1 MASQRR
7 AELVDYG
14 ISELRI
20 TNALREDAV
29 DLDVTSLHHRRAVHR
44 WERMSVG
51 DLIERVTWSR
61 PDKVAITGRPGA
73 YADERFAALTYR
85 QADQV
90 ANQVAR
96 ALLARG
102 LERGDVVLLFCE
114 NSVEAY
120 LAKIG
125 IAKAGLVAAPL
136 NPMMAPDLVA
146 AMIDLVRPKLAIVD
160 AELWPRAEG
169 PFAAKGLSAGIS
181 IPIGAPPVPGSVS
194 FAELIAGQDGTEP
207 DVEIHADD
215 IWEILFTSGTT
226 ALPKGVMISHATS
239 YLAGFGFALSL
250 TRGLKLESDLTV
262 GTYLPMIYHVGDQ
275 PFTYSVFLSG
285 GTLVLGR
292 RPNPEHIAE
301 MIAEDKVTALWAGSP
316 AMVRAVDA
324 VLTARPDL
332 DARSLT
338 VVVYGWAALPPATLA
353 SMKRHCGE
361 DLCAF
366 EIFGQTESIA
376 CHRFWPGEWPELY
389 AATAPQHNYVGVPSP
404 VLASTVLDPDGNDL
418 AGAPGVAGEAV
429 YRSPCMMA
437 GYYRDEEA
445 TRHAFRYGWFH
456 SGDSCAYDENGL
468 RVMLDRYKD
477 IVKTGGENVSS
488 LRVEAVLAQHPDV
501 AKAAVIGLPHPR
513 WSEAVTAVVVLRDGS
528 AASEEDL
535 IKHCRASLAGY
546 ETPKSVVFAADLPET
561 VGGKVLKY
569 RLRADHAG
577 HYRDVTDQF

>member
-1 MASQRR
+1 M
-7 AELVDYG
+7 
-14 ISELRI
+14 
-20 TNALREDAV
+20 
-29 DLDVTSLHHRRAVHR
+29 DLDVTSLHHRRAVRR

-61 PDKVAITGRPGA
+61 PDKLAIVGRPGA

-85 QADQV
+85 QADQA
-90 ANQVAR
+90 ANQVAH

-102 LERGDVVLLFCE
+102 LSQGDVVLLFCE

-136 NPMMAPDLVA
+136 NPMMAPDLVT
-146 AMIDLVRPKLAIVD
+146 AMIDLVQPKLAIVD
-160 AELWPRAEG
+160 AELWPKAQQPFGAKDLQAEITITVGG
-169 PFAAKGLSAGIS
+169 P
-181 IPIGAPPVPGSVS
+181 PAPHSVS
-194 FAELIAGQDGTEP
+194 FAEFIAGQPVTEP

-226 ALPKGVMISHATS
+226 ALPKGVMISHACS
-239 YLAGFGFALSL
+239 YSAGFGFALSL
-250 TRGLKLESDLTV
+250 TRGLRLESDLKV

-292 RPNPEHIAE
+292 KPHPEHIAE
-301 MIAEDKVTALWAGSP
+301 MIAEDQVTALWAGSP

-324 VLTARPDL
+324 ALTARPDL

-338 VVVYGWAALPPATLA
+338 VIVYGWAALPPDTLA

-366 EIFGQTESIA
+366 EIFGQTESIS
-376 CHRFWPGEWPELY
+376 CHRFWPDEWPELY
-389 AATAPQHNYVGVPSP
+389 AATAPQDNYVGVPSP
-404 VLASTVLDPDGNDL
+404 ILASTVLDPDGTDL
-418 AGAPGVAGEAV
+418 ADRPGVAGEAV
-429 YRSPCMMA
+429 YRSPAVMA
-437 GYYRDEEA
+437 GYYRDEAA
-445 TRHAFRYGWFH
+445 TSHAFRHGWFH
-456 SGDSCAYDENGL
+456 SGDSCVYDDAGL
-468 RVMLDRYKD
+468 RIMIDRYKD

-513 WSEAVTAVVVLRDGS
+513 WSEAVTAVVVLRDG
-528 AASEEDL
+528 AQASEDDL
-535 IKHCRASLAGY
+535 IKHCRAHLAGY

-569 RLRADHAG
+569 RLRAEHTA
-577 HYRDVTDQF
+577 HYAAASPWS

>member
-1 MASQRR
+1 
-7 AELVDYG
+7 
-14 ISELRI
+14 
-20 TNALREDAV
+20 V

-61 PDKVAITGRPGA
+61 PDKLAIVGRPGA
-73 YADERFAALTYR
+73 YSDERFAALTYR

-90 ANQVAR
+90 ANQVAH

-146 AMIDLVRPKLAIVD
+146 AMIDLVQPKLAIVD
-160 AELWPRAEG
+160 AELWPKAQE
-169 PFAAKGLSAGIS
+169 PFAAKDLPPAVTIA
-181 IPIGAPPVPGSVS
+181 IGGPPAAHSVS
-194 FAELIAGQDGTEP
+194 FTELIAGQPGHEP
-207 DVEIHADD
+207 DVELHADD

-226 ALPKGVMISHATS
+226 ALPKGVMISHACS

-250 TRGLKLESDLTV
+250 TRGLRLESDLKV

-292 RPNPEHIAE
+292 KPNAEHIAE
-301 MIAEDKVTALWAGSP
+301 MIAEDRVTALWAGSP

-324 VLTARPDL
+324 ALTARPEL
-332 DARSLT
+332 DPRSLT
-338 VVVYGWAALPPATLA
+338 VIVYGWAALPPATLA

-366 EIFGQTESIA
+366 EIFGQTESIS
-376 CHRFWPGEWPELY
+376 CHRFWPEEWPELY
-389 AATAPQHNYVGVPSP
+389 AATAPQDNYVGVPSP
-404 VLASTVLDPDGNDL
+404 ILASTVFDPDGADL
-418 AGAPGVAGEAV
+418 ARAPGVAGEAV
-429 YRSPCMMA
+429 YRSPSMMA
-437 GYYRDEEA
+437 GYYRDEAA

-456 SGDSCAYDENGL
+456 SGDSCTYDEAGL
-468 RVMLDRYKD
+468 RIMVDRYKD

-501 AKAAVIGLPHPR
+501 AKAAVIGLPHPH
-513 WSEAVTAVVVLRDGS
+513 WSEAVTAVVVRRDG
-528 AASEEDL
+528 ATVSEDDL
-535 IKHCRASLAGY
+535 VKHCRAQLAGY
-546 ETPKSVVFAADLPET
+546 ETPKSVLFVADLPET

-569 RLRADHAG
+569 KLARGDPGARRRAHRVNNGA
-577 HYRDVTDQF
+577 FPP

>member
-1 MASQRR
+1 MSLSPMSPQ
-7 AELVDYG
+7 
-14 ISELRI
+14 
-20 TNALREDAV
+20 EDAV

-61 PDKVAITGRPGA
+61 PDKVAIVGRPGA
-73 YADERFAALTYR
+73 YADERLRALTYR

-90 ANQVAR
+90 ANQVAH
-96 ALLARG
+96 ALLAGG
-102 LERGDVVLLFCE
+102 LERGDVVLMFCE

-136 NPMMAPDLVA
+136 NPMMAPDLIQ
-146 AMIDLVRPKLAIVD
+146 AMIDLVRPMLAIVD
-160 AELWPRAEG
+160 AELWPRARE
-169 PFAAKGLSAGIS
+169 PFAAKGLRAGVTIA
-181 IPIGAPPVPGSVS
+181 IGGLPVPGSVS
-194 FAELIAGQDGTEP
+194 FSEFIAGQPGTEP

-226 ALPKGVMISHATS
+226 ALPKGVMISHACS
-239 YLAGFGFALSL
+239 YAAGFGFALSL
-250 TRGLKLESDLTV
+250 TRGLRLESDLKV

-275 PFTYSVFLSG
+275 PFTYSVFLCA

-301 MIAEDKVTALWAGSP
+301 MIDAEGVTALWAGSP
-316 AMVRAVDA
+316 AMVRALDA

-332 DARSLT
+332 NARSLT
-338 VVVYGWAALPPATLA
+338 VIVYGWAALPPATLA
-353 SMKRHCGE
+353 SMKRHCGD

-366 EIFGQTESIA
+366 EIFGQTESIS
-376 CHRFWPGEWPELY
+376 CHRFWPDEWPELY

-404 VLASTVLDPDGNDL
+404 ILASTVLDPDGQDL
-418 AGAPGVAGEAV
+418 KDRPGVAGEAV
-429 YRSPCMMA
+429 YRSPAVMA
-437 GYYRDEEA
+437 GYYRDEDA
-445 TRHAFRYGWFH
+445 TRHAFRFGWFH
-456 SGDSCAYDENGL
+456 SGDSCAYDDDGL
-468 RVMLDRYKD
+468 RIMLDRYKD

-513 WSEAVTAVVVLRDGS
+513 WSEAVTAVVVLKDGAES
-528 AASEEDL
+528 TEEDL
-535 IKHCRASLAGY
+535 IKHCRAGLAGY

-569 RLRADHAG
+569 RLRAEHAG
-577 HYRDVTDQF
+577 HYRDVDP

>member
-1 MASQRR
+1 
-7 AELVDYG
+7 
-14 ISELRI
+14 
-20 TNALREDAV
+20 V

-61 PDKVAITGRPGA
+61 PDKLAIVGRPGA
-73 YADERFAALTYR
+73 YADARLAALTYR
-85 QADQV
+85 QADEA
-90 ANQVAR
+90 ANQVAH
-96 ALLARG
+96 ALLASG

-146 AMIDLVRPKLAIVD
+146 AMIDLAQPKLAIVD
-160 AELWPRAEG
+160 AGLWPKAQEPFTAKSLRAAVTIAIDG
-169 PFAAKGLSAGIS
+169 
-181 IPIGAPPVPGSVS
+181 PPVPGSVS
-194 FAELIAGQDGTEP
+194 FTEFIAGQQTGEP

-226 ALPKGVMISHATS
+226 ALPKGVMISHACS
-239 YLAGFGFALSL
+239 YAAGFGFALSL
-250 TRGLKLESDLTV
+250 TRGLRLESDLKV
-262 GTYLPMIYHVGDQ
+262 GTYLPLIYHVGDQ
-275 PFTYSVFLSG
+275 PFTYSVFLCG

-292 RPNPEHIAE
+292 RPNPDHIAE
-301 MIAEDKVTALWAGSP
+301 MIAAEQVTALWAGSP
-316 AMVRAVDA
+316 AMVRALDA
-324 VLTARPDL
+324 ALTARPDL

-338 VVVYGWAALPPATLA
+338 VIVYGWAALPPATLA
-353 SMKRHCGE
+353 SMKRHCGD

-366 EIFGQTESIA
+366 EIFGQTESIS
-376 CHRFWPGEWPELY
+376 CHRFWPDEWPELY
-389 AATAPQHNYVGVPSP
+389 AATAPQQNYVGVPSP
-404 VLASTVLDPDGNDL
+404 ILASTVLDASGGDL
-418 AGAPGVAGEAV
+418 AGQPGVAGEAV
-429 YRSPCMMA
+429 YRSPAVMA
-437 GYYRDEEA
+437 GYYRDEAA

-456 SGDSCAYDENGL
+456 SGDSCAYDDGGL
-468 RVMLDRYKD
+468 RIMLDRYKD

-513 WSEAVTAVVVLRDGS
+513 WSEAVTAVVVLRDGADSS
-528 AASEEDL
+528 ADDL
-535 IKHCRASLAGY
+535 IKHCRAGLAGY

-569 RLRADHAG
+569 KLRAEHAA
-577 HYRDVTDQF
+577 HYRDVDPSRS